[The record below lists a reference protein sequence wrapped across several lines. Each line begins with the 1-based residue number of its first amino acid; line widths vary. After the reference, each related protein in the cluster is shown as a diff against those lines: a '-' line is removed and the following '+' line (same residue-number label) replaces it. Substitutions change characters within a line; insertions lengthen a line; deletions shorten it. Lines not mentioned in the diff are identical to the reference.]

1 MDAVFEVCLL
11 DLFLS
16 NVSGCELMF
25 SALKLFTPYKISWRF
40 CPLVVSINETADEGG
55 HGLIVRF
62 FIMSLL
68 SSHLDDDSQLC
79 ENNRES
85 LVVFLASISH
95 PLDFTLKLL
104 TLPPLGFD
112 SNF

>member
-1 MDAVFEVCLL
+1 M
-11 DLFLS
+11 
-16 NVSGCELMF
+16 SGCELML
-25 SALKLFTPYKISWRF
+25 SALKLFTPYKISCRF
-40 CPLVVSINETADEGG
+40 SPLLVSINETADEGA
-55 HGLIVRF
+55 HGFIAWF

-68 SSHLDDDSQLC
+68 SSHLDADSLLC

-85 LVVFLASISH
+85 LVVFLGSRSH

-112 SNF
+112 SNSSNKNF